1 MKNEIMENLEKSVK
15 KELKESKCYR
25 DLVSSIL
32 GNFSTEQ
39 ILEHL
44 LTERLTQQQ
53 LIGKVS
59 NFEYPKN

>member
-15 KELKESKCYR
+15 KDLKESKCYR
-25 DLVSSIL
+25 DLVNSIL

-44 LTERLTQQQ
+44 LTERLTQNQ